1 MVNSFAEIRLSFI
14 SEMSHSRPHR
24 LSMDGACSES
34 STSERRYEWTL
45 RVHYLGIEA
54 SSAHTLVCK
63 KDDFLWGGA
72 PPLLQSPTPTL
83 AYWGKELGED
93 GPFKALLKS
102 AELLQARACETFFR
116 SSVITIHHSAFNIHH
131 PPSDQPAPP
140 SRAEHRMLRFSDAQA
155 SSWQDCWDP
164 SIRCF

>member
-1 MVNSFAEIRLSFI
+1 
-14 SEMSHSRPHR
+14 
-24 LSMDGACSES
+24 MDGACSES

-72 PPLLQSPTPTL
+72 PPLLQSPSPTL

-93 GPFKALLKS
+93 GPFKALLQYVGSYRLDCDPRSIIPQSATESHPIFHMRLDYQYSEFALRPIQNTMQRQREDDDHDDLCILDRAFHLRLLLGAFGLAWKS
-102 AELLQARACETFFR
+102 ELLTL
-116 SSVITIHHSAFNIHH
+116 S
-131 PPSDQPAPP
+131 P
-140 SRAEHRMLRFSDAQA
+140 
-155 SSWQDCWDP
+155 
-164 SIRCF
+164 